1 MMGVESISY
10 FFHVIHVQIVATK
23 LQNNSKVMEK
33 TKLNF
38 MVISLYFRQ
47 MVKEKLSF
55 ILLYLI
61 P

>member
-1 MMGVESISY
+1 MGVESISY

>member
-47 MVKEKLSF
+47 MVKEKLPF

>member
-1 MMGVESISY
+1 MGVESISY

-47 MVKEKLSF
+47 MVKEKLPF